1 VPMSPST
8 TSVSFR
14 EALLT
19 FFFVFLIAIIALSY
33 LVPPAVVPASAPA
46 TDFSAERAME
56 HLRVIARE
64 PHPTGSTA
72 NARVRDYIVEQ
83 LNSLGLTPDVQ
94 KSVSTTP
101 WDIGGAPY
109 SAGTIQNVIARLPG
123 TNSTGAVLLMAHYDS
138 VATGPGASDNAS
150 GVAALLEILRALL
163 VESSLRND
171 LIFTFTDGEEDGGL
185 GAQAFVDEYSPAK
198 LVSVALVVDS
208 GGSCGRVALVMESR
222 HQQNGW
228 LVRQTAEVLR
238 RPIAASITDDF
249 RSLADSGDDLN
260 LYPKGIEV
268 AASGISGCLTTYHTM
283 KDDAESLDARSVQD
297 LGNSTLAL
305 ARHLG
310 ILDLKHSS
318 LGKATY
324 FTFFDRLLF
333 YPVTWVLPLTLFI
346 LVILVSILFLGFRR
360 GRFSARRLAFSF
372 LLWLAALLVNGGLAA
387 LLWWALQAR
396 HLVNRSFLSA
406 YNATPY
412 GVGFVAFTAAITSTL
427 FVLVRQKIDGAN
439 LVAGAFL
446 LCIVPMVLTCF
457 FAPNASFQFFWPFAA
472 PVLLMGLEVVS
483 NRPDSWPLKVT
494 RLLCAVP
501 ALFLFPLL
509 IGYFVTTQNGKMDG
523 VLILVVLT
531 IALLAL
537 LAPQLE
543 VLTARSKWLVPGTCA
558 LLAFSFILFGAQR
571 SGYDAKHP
579 KPDTISYWLDTNTG
593 KASWISFDEKPDNWT
608 SQFLTGQVEAGIL
621 RLFNAADGDAILKAE
636 APPIQLLAPSIEI
649 LEDSTTDGERK
660 LRLHLVSPRQA
671 RIIWL
676 QLEKATVLAAT
687 LEGRKVQ
694 VKEVDKRNKVW
705 GIVYV
710 ALPVGGIELD
720 LTLNAAESPQ
730 LTVIDQ
736 SDGLPSLPGFHVE
749 SRPNDRMSL
758 PVIWPFFDSTVL
770 VSRMYP
776 NLSEINPAS
785 RY

>member
-171 LIFTFTDGEEDGGL
+171 LIFAFTDGEEDGGL

>member
-1 VPMSPST
+1 MSPST
-8 TSVSFR
+8 TSVSFK

-46 TDFSAERAME
+46 MDFSAERAME

-83 LNSLGLTPDVQ
+83 LNSLGLRPDVQ

-171 LIFTFTDGEEDGGL
+171 LIFAFTDGEEDGGL

-208 GGSCGRVALVMESR
+208 GGNCGRAALVMESR

-268 AASGISGCLTTYHTM
+268 AASGISGCLTAYHTM
-283 KDDAESLDARSVQD
+283 KDDAQSLDARSVQD

-387 LLWWALQAR
+387 LLWWALQAL

-412 GVGFVAFTAAITSTL
+412 GVGFVALTAAITSTL
-427 FVLVRQKIDGAN
+427 FVRVRQKIDGAN

-457 FAPNASFQFFWPFAA
+457 FAPNASFQFCWPFAA

-531 IALLAL
+531 IVLLAL

-543 VLTARSKWLVPGTCA
+543 VLTTRSKWLVPGTCA
-558 LLAFSFILFGAQR
+558 LLAFSFILFGALR

-608 SQFLTGQVEAGIL
+608 SQFLTGQVEASSL
-621 RLFNAADGDAILKAE
+621 RLFNAVDGDAILKAE
-636 APPIQLLAPSIEI
+636 APHIQLLTPTIET
-649 LEDSTTDGERK
+649 LEDSTTGGERK

-694 VKEVDKRNKVW
+694 VNEVDKRNKVW

-720 LTLNAAESPQ
+720 LTLNASESPQ